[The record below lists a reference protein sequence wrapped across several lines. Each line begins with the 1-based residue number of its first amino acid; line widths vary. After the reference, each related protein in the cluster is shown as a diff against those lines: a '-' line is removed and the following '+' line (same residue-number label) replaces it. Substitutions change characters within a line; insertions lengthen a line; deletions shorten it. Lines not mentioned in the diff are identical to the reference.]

1 MKKEKEKRKIL
12 KIRPFNMANF
22 SGGSGYLIFSLIYQ
36 AFALLPGALIV
47 WFLTLIKLPKDENGN
62 IITSRASK
70 RFYAVTIPIT
80 VLFIIASVILA
91 IYCCVGYGD
100 LSVYAVEIAFIG
112 IAPALCSFFV
122 LRHFHSMIVRGKIRV
137 AGAIFA
143 SLAIIVLIIIG
154 VFAVSFAMNSI
165 LEEFERERDAALFEA
180 EMAKEMAEYDY

>member
-1 MKKEKEKRKIL
+1 MKKKDEKRRIIKV
-12 KIRPFNMANF
+12 RPFNMANF
-22 SGGSGYLIFSLIYQ
+22 SGGSGYLVFSLIYQ

-62 IITSRASK
+62 IIVNRASK

-91 IYCCVGYGD
+91 IYCCAGYGD

-122 LRHFHSMIVRGKIRV
+122 LRFFHSNVVRGKISV
-137 AGAIFA
+137 AKAIFG
-143 SLAIIVLIIIG
+143 SLVLILFIIS
-154 VFAVSFAMNSI
+154 VIFVISLTLNTI
-165 LEEFERERDAALFEA
+165 LETYEYERDMALFDSEI
-180 EMAKEMAEYDY
+180 AEYDY